1 MRRAL
6 YLGWLAAIPSIGFA
20 QSPDTAAAITQAQ
33 ANLRQVQSEIP
44 RAMMEVKRLADQVA
58 VDKATMEAQLDTL
71 RNGQP
76 MPTPAAPQPEGKL
89 P

>member
-1 MRRAL
+1 MRRVLCA
-6 YLGWLAAIPSIGFA
+6 GWLVVIPSVGFA
-20 QSPDTAAAITQAQ
+20 QSPTAAAIAQAQ
-33 ANLRQVQSEIP
+33 ADLQQVQSEIP
-44 RAMMEVKRLADQVA
+44 RAMMEVKRLTDQAA

-76 MPTPAAPQPEGKL
+76 VPTPAAPQPEGKL